1 MNIRRIYLKIMHSFS
16 LRLSIFIV
24 SVATVIFIV
33 AFALNFHSARKHVK
47 EEAMERA
54 QSELGNT
61 VLQIDNVL
69 SSVETAINNLSW
81 LVMENLGNPD
91 YMYTLTEMVLRGN
104 PHVYGSAIAFE
115 PYYYKE
121 KGLFWSPFSYRKD
134 GKIAHKQLGTV
145 DYDYHYMD
153 WYQIPK
159 LIGKPYWSEPYHD
172 EGGADVIMSTYSCP
186 LYDNKGKLFAVF
198 TADISLQWFAFKVN
212 SMKPYPNSLN
222 YMIGRGGTYLV
233 HPNSDAILNESIF
246 ANAIYNGNALLKETA
261 HKMTSGESGMTEF
274 KRDEGLVYYFYTPI
288 HSVGWSVAVAC
299 LRSDILGSL
308 DHMTLIISAIGL
320 LGLLLM
326 GVLCHYTIK
335 KLTSPLTKFADS
347 AREIAGGTFD
357 TPLPEISGK
366 DEMKTLHD
374 SFSHMQISLVN
385 YVEQLKE
392 TTANKE
398 RIESELRIARDIQ
411 MGMVP
416 KTFPPFPNRTDID
429 LYAALQPAKEVG
441 GDLYD
446 YFIEDDKLYF
456 IIGDV
461 SGKGVP
467 ASLVMAVTCRL
478 FRTLASHAAGPVVI
492 AQSLNNTLADNNE
505 SNMFCTAFIG
515 ILDLQSGELKY
526 CNAGHNAP
534 VIMENGAGARFIDVL
549 PNLPLGLFEE
559 FPYQEQICT
568 VGKNATLFLY
578 TDGVTEA
585 ENVEKILYSEDRL
598 LAKLSGRNGESSEQI
613 IREVI
618 GDVELHSAGAEQSD
632 DITVLCIK
640 YL

>member
-1 MNIRRIYLKIMHSFS
+1 MRLKGIYDKIMGSFS
-16 LRLSIFIV
+16 LRLSLYIV
-24 SVATVIFIV
+24 SVAAIIFIV
-33 AFALNFHSARKHVK
+33 AFATNFISARGHVK

-54 QSELGNT
+54 QSELENT

-69 SSVETAINNLSW
+69 GSVETAINNLSW

-121 KGLFWSPFSYRKD
+121 KGMFWSPFSFRED
-134 GKIAHKQLGTV
+134 GKISNKQLGSV

-159 LIGKPYWSEPYHD
+159 LLGKPYWSEPYYD
-172 EGGADVIMSTYSCP
+172 EGGAEVIMSTYSCP
-186 LYDNKGKLFAVF
+186 LYDKEGKLFAVF
-198 TADISLQWFAFKVN
+198 TADISLQWFAYKVN

-222 YMIGRGGTYLV
+222 YMTGRGGTYLV
-233 HPNSDAILNESIF
+233 HPNQDAILNESIF
-246 ANAIYNGNALLKETA
+246 ANAIHNGNSLLKETA
-261 HKMTSGESGMTEF
+261 HKMTAGESGIAEF
-274 KRDEGLVYYFYTPI
+274 REEKGLVYYFYTPI
-288 HSVGWSVAVAC
+288 PSVGWSVAVAC

-308 DHMTLIISAIGL
+308 DRMTIIISIIGI

-326 GVLCHYTIK
+326 GGLCHYTIR
-335 KLTSPLTKFADS
+335 KLTTPLARFADS

-357 TPLPEISGK
+357 APLPVISGR

-374 SFSHMQISLVN
+374 SFRHMQTSLVE
-385 YVEQLKE
+385 YVEQLQQ

-416 KTFPPFPNRTDID
+416 KIFPPFPNRNDID
-429 LYAALQPAKEVG
+429 LFGILKPAKEVG

-446 YFIEDDKLYF
+446 FFIEDEKLYF

-461 SGKGVP
+461 SGKGIP
-467 ASLVMAVTCRL
+467 ASLVMSVTCRL
-478 FRTLASHAAGPVVI
+478 FRTMASHVKTPEKIVA
-492 AQSLNNTLADNNE
+492 SLNDTLAENNE
-505 SNMFCTAFIG
+505 SNMFCTAFVG
-515 ILDLQSGELKY
+515 ILNLQTGELDY

-534 VIMENGAGARFIDVL
+534 AIMYSSGVKYMEVE
-549 PNLPLGLFEE
+549 PNLALGLFEG
-559 FPYQEQICT
+559 FPYQAQSCT
-568 VGKNATLFLY
+568 LEKGDTLFLY

-585 ENVEKILYSEDRL
+585 ESISKELYSEERL
-598 LAKLSGRNGESSEQI
+598 LQVLGEENGCESAHITEVVVNDIESHSGE
-613 IREVI
+613 
-618 GDVELHSAGAEQSD
+618 AEQSD
-632 DITVLCIK
+632 DITILCLK
-640 YL
+640 YK